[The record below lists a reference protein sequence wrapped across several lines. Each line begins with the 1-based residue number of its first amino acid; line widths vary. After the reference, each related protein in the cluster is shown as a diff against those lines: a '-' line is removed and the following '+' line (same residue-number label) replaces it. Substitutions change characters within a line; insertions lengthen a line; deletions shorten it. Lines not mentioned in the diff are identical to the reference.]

1 MSKKRSQQQ
10 FLDEQFKVKKEF
22 GGSLLK
28 KSHAKTSRPIST
40 KQAMHL
46 TLRSTKAKGE
56 RSFLATRTRS
66 KLIEDKIRINAKK
79 FGVQIYRY
87 ANVGNHLHLLVR
99 PTYRRGFISFLRA
112 ISGVIARIALGAER
126 GQAKSSESSVAS
138 SEEKQNIQFWDQR
151 PWTRILMW
159 MADYINVK
167 KYVNQNFSEAMGFI
181 PYSPRKYSS
190 TA

>member
-10 FLDEQFKVKKEF
+10 FLNEQFKVKKEF

-66 KLIEDKIRINAKK
+66 KLIEEKIRINAKK

-112 ISGVIARIALGAER
+112 ISGVIARIALGVER
-126 GQAKSSESSVAS
+126 GQAKSPEAS
-138 SEEKQNIQFWDQR
+138 SEAKQNIQFWDQR
-151 PWTRILMW
+151 PWTRVLMW

-167 KYVNQNFSEAMGFI
+167 KYVNQNFHEAMGFI
-181 PYSPRKYSS
+181 SYSPRKYSS